1 LSGFATKQEFWAGK
15 SRLAVTT
22 TTDNVRLKRNG
33 GVSMDRRIFP
43 SLLFV
48 SLTIVTVGV
57 AQSTSE
63 REKPVWTV
71 ESMKVKPGM
80 FGITLGYLDDNW
92 MRVREEAKRQGAV
105 LSYHRIAEEGLQE
118 SDTEIVLLT
127 EYKNQAA
134 YDGREKLFSSIRK
147 DVPNNKF
154 VLRGEVRLPQ
164 RQDLYDIMNTRVFHD
179 YSNID
184 SARFRL
190 LSKD

>member
-1 LSGFATKQEFWAGK
+1 
-15 SRLAVTT
+15 
-22 TTDNVRLKRNG
+22 
-33 GVSMDRRIFP
+33 MDRRIFS

-48 SLTIVTVGV
+48 SLLIVTVGG

-63 REKPVWTV
+63 SQKPVWTM

-118 SDTEIVLLT
+118 SDMEVILLT

-134 YDGREKLFSSIRK
+134 YDG
-147 DVPNNKF
+147 
-154 VLRGEVRLPQ
+154 
-164 RQDLYDIMNTRVFHD
+164 
-179 YSNID
+179 
-184 SARFRL
+184 
-190 LSKD
+190 